1 MNKAALMTSGR
12 KLEGGQL
19 YLLSVFDLEPS
30 GVIVHAYNQI
40 TSKEYMLPVKE
51 KELAAAG
58 LTRSKADLAV
68 LLEAVKMVPA
78 GGEYVLQS
86 SLEAIGKV
94 KRRPT
99 GEEIEAVI
107 KAPLNKDTKESIHSL
122 LVTGLVELCKVKP
135 VGVDAVDW
143 LGDWLLDNNPN
154 KPAILETYEV
164 EEPAGA

>member
-40 TSKEYMLPVKE
+40 TSKEYMLPVLE
-51 KELAAAG
+51 KELAAAN
-58 LTRSKADLAV
+58 LTRSKAHLSS
-68 LLEAVKMVPA
+68 LLESVKMVPA

-86 SLEAIGKV
+86 DYEAISKI

-99 GEEIEAVI
+99 GEEVEALI
-107 KAPLNKDTKESIHSL
+107 KAPMAPGKESIHSL
-122 LVTGLVELCKVKP
+122 LVTGCVELCKVKP
-135 VGVDAVDW
+135 VGVDAVEW
-143 LGDWLLDNNPN
+143 LGDWLLANNPN
-154 KPAILETYEV
+154 KPSVQEV
-164 EEPAGA
+164 YDVVEPEE

>member
-40 TSKEYMLPVKE
+40 TSKEYILPVAE
-51 KELAAAG
+51 KEMAAAG
-58 LTRSKADLAV
+58 ITRSAANLSK
-68 LLEAVKMVPA
+68 LLESITMVPQ
-78 GGEYVLQS
+78 GGEYVLES
-86 SLEAIGKV
+86 DINEISKI

-99 GEEIEAVI
+99 GAQLEAMI
-107 KAPLNKDTKESIHSL
+107 KEPMADDKESIHDL

-135 VGVDAVDW
+135 VGIDAVDW
-143 LGDWLLDNNPN
+143 LGDWLIANNPM
-154 KPAILETYEV
+154 KPAVQEYEVQEV
-164 EEPAGA
+164 EE